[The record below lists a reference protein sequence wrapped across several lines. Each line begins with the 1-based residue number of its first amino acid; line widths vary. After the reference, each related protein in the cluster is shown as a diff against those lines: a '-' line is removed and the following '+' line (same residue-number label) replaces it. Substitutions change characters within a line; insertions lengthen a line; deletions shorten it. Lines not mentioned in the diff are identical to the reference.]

1 MILSTVNSR
10 TSTEKDLYNLVNLI
24 KFTTNV
30 KSFQKQLN
38 KDIRK
43 IRKSTTLLVFADK
56 TSNIHKMALEE

>member
-56 TSNIHKMALEE
+56 TSNIHEMALEE

>member
-30 KSFQKQLN
+30 KSFQKRLN

-56 TSNIHKMALEE
+56 TSNIHEMALEE